1 MSFKDSKRFRAIMR
15 VVMLAG
21 VIILPI
27 IYSLVYLGAF
37 WDPYSQFD
45 KMPVALVNNDKCEE
59 NCKSTELVEAIKDD
73 GSFGWTEV
81 SDAEADEGLV
91 NKRFYAELKIP
102 ENFTEALEKADSSER
117 EQIEIYYSPNVKTS
131 YIAMMLIRA
140 AVTQIVS
147 ELNLNVATAAIA
159 QLSDG
164 VTKAYENTQIL
175 ADGLEQ
181 LSDGSER
188 LADGTGELYSGTEA
202 LLSAYSPFNTG
213 VGSAYGGSAKLA
225 SGLSELRKSYTEL
238 DKGIDSAADGGEQLA
253 NGLSSLE
260 SSYAAFDAGVSSAA
274 SGSEQLANGLGQ
286 LQAGVQVMATNTLT
300 DAEIAAIAQAAAQAA
315 AAQFPDDYSK
325 AVASAVA
332 ERTATSVSGQI
343 RNKIVENLTTLN
355 GAIGNL
361 KNGADGLKGGLATL
375 SDKSGEVANGI
386 SQLSSGTNK
395 LNDGLSELS
404 GGSKKVA
411 SGIEQLSDGA
421 NDLNNG
427 LGQLANGSNSVE
439 AGIAALNDGSF
450 NLNEGAKTLNAG
462 LATAKNGLDAELEK
476 SAEQVEKLEGLDEYA
491 ESAVTANQENYG
503 KTENYGEFF
512 APYFMSLS
520 VWIGGIMLMVGIYYD
535 PEHRFNILDQKSKK
549 PVLRTFLYFGLSAVQ
564 GLTLALLLQLCL
576 GFSVTDEA
584 LYLASFA
591 LISAAFMSVL
601 IFLFMAFG
609 DFGKFA
615 SLVLLVIQLAA
626 CGAVFPIET
635 EPAFFQIAQPFMPM
649 TYSVNLL
656 RESLVSINPDFVTS
670 NSMALVGILVVFG
683 AMVICIDQYKRHQI
697 KQGRS

>member
-1 MSFKDSKRFRAIMR
+1 MSVKNSKRFRAIMR
-15 VVMLAG
+15 VAMLAG

-37 WDPYSQFD
+37 WDPYSKFD
-45 KMPVALVNNDKCEE
+45 KMPVALVNNDKCTED
-59 NCKSTELVEAIKDD
+59 CKSTELVKAIKDD
-73 GSFGWTEV
+73 GSFGWTET

-91 NKRFYAELKIP
+91 NKKYYAELKIP

-147 ELNLNVATAAIA
+147 ELNLNVATEAIA
-159 QLSDG
+159 QLSEG
-164 VTKAYENTQIL
+164 VKGAYENSQIL
-175 ADGLEQ
+175 ADGLGQ
-181 LSDGSER
+181 LADGSER
-188 LADGTGELYSGTEA
+188 LANGTSELYSGTET

-213 VGSAYGGSAKLA
+213 VRSAYTGSAKLA
-225 SGLSELRKSYTEL
+225 SGLSELKRSYGEL
-238 DKGIDSAADGGEQLA
+238 DSGIDSAAKGGEQLA
-253 NGLSSLE
+253 SGLSRLS
-260 SSYAAFDAGVSSAA
+260 SSYAEFDDGIGAAYNGSTQLAGGLAQLEMAIQMMSTTPMT
-274 SGSEQLANGLGQ
+274 SEQ
-286 LQAGVQVMATNTLT
+286 
-300 DAEIAAIAQAAAQAA
+300 IAANLAA
-315 AAQFPDDYSK
+315 
-325 AVASAVA
+325 
-332 ERTATSVSGQI
+332 
-343 RNKIVENLTTLN
+343 LN
-355 GAIGNL
+355 GALGNL
-361 KNGADGLKGGLATL
+361 KDGANNLRDGLSVL
-375 SDKSGEVANGI
+375 DEKSGEVASGI
-386 SQLSSGTNK
+386 SQLSSGADE
-395 LNDGLSELS
+395 LSSGLSKLS
-404 GGSKKVA
+404 DGSKKVA
-411 SGIEQLSDGA
+411 DGIGQLNSGA
-421 NDLNNG
+421 NELSNG

-439 AGIAALNDGSF
+439 AGIKQLSDGSF
-450 NLNEGAKTLNAG
+450 NLNEGAKTLSAG
-462 LATAKNGLDAELEK
+462 LSTAEDKLNTELEK
-476 SAEQVEKLEGLDEYA
+476 SAEQVEELEGLDEYA
-491 ESAVTANQENYG
+491 KAAITSKQENYG

-576 GFSVTDEA
+576 GFEVTDEA
-584 LYLASFA
+584 LYLGSFA

-635 EPAFFQIAQPFMPM
+635 EPAFFQMAQPFMPM
-649 TYSVNLL
+649 TYSVSLL
-656 RESLVSINPDFVTS
+656 RESLVSINPDFVAS

-683 AMVICIDQYKRHQI
+683 SMVICIDQYKRIQVR
-697 KQGRS
+697 KEAEAK